1 MATSDELI
9 QLLEPVIERQGYE
22 LAGLELKVGSRD
34 GVLRIFIDKP
44 GGVGLEDCELI
55 SRQVS
60 ALLDVEDPVPG
71 RYSLEV
77 SSPGL
82 DRKLTKPV
90 HFQRFVGEEV
100 KVETRFP
107 VLGRRRFRGVL
118 QAADE
123 KSIVVVV
130 DREPY
135 ELQIDGIETA
145 RLVPRI

>member
-22 LAGLELKVGSRD
+22 LADLELKVGSRD

>member
-22 LAGLELKVGSRD
+22 LADLELKVGSRD

-82 DRKLTKPV
+82 DRKLTKPL